1 MPVPLQG
8 SCNTQARCAPACVTG
23 MWMDTGVTGAG
34 CLPPCQP
41 VSLTHASEGAPNPPN
56 TADAEAQVTRL
67 QQQLQQQQ
75 QQAASLEAQLRE
87 AQSQLAAWQGK
98 DAELAAARREV
109 ELLVERMFAA
119 PAWRASPRMNELG
132 DTMRALD
139 GQAAE
144 VRRQRS
150 TCSWLLLSFLLFF
163 GRVEAGASLVPVKG
177 PASVPPYTSSHPA
190 QQLSPTTSAAPVHP
204 LLVQAGGQASRFAR
218 GVQLLQGASRGL
230 QEALQ
235 ALSRTQMMGAINMGR
250 GAGFQ
255 RRTGQRARQMPGRQ
269 FGVRLFSMP
278 RARLCGQSHTCG
290 QPASVN

>member
-1 MPVPLQG
+1 VPVPLQG
-8 SCNTQARCAPACVTG
+8 SCNTQARCAPACVIG
-23 MWMDTGVTGAG
+23 MWLGKGVTGAG

-98 DAELAAARREV
+98 DAELSAARREV

-119 PAWRASPRMNELG
+119 PAWRASPRMNELC
-132 DTMRALD
+132 DAMRALD

-150 TCSWLLLSFLLFF
+150 TFSWLLFCPFFCFLCVS
-163 GRVEAGASLVPVKG
+163 RLVP
-177 PASVPPYTSSHPA
+177 PCLLDQHQCPPIHRLIRHSSCHP
-190 QQLSPTTSAAPVHP
+190 PHP
-204 LLVQAGGQASRFAR
+204 LPRCTRCLCRLVDRRPG
-218 GVQLLQGASRGL
+218 LPGACSCCRV
-230 QEALQ
+230 
-235 ALSRTQMMGAINMGR
+235 RR
-250 GAGFQ
+250 GACRKLC
-255 RRTGQRARQMPGRQ
+255 RRCPARR
-269 FGVRLFSMP
+269 
-278 RARLCGQSHTCG
+278 
-290 QPASVN
+290 